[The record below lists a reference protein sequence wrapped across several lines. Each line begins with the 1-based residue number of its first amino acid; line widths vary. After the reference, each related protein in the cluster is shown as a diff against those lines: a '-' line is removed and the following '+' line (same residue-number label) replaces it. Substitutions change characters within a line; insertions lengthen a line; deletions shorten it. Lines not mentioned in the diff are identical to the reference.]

1 MGIKKS
7 KFLLRIVG
15 VILEFVG
22 IVGAIVV
29 PTVFT
34 IILPISKA
42 LEYYNN
48 NGEGLGMILKTVLVV
63 VCLSPLLAAIIFL
76 VLFIPGAALFDM
88 MSEDADDPNK
98 IVGIYPNG
106 EPNTMDDFFLV
117 KEDNPS
123 RSDAGIAEMNWRM
136 KHQNEDKNNG

>member
-7 KFLLRIVG
+7 KILLRVVG

-22 IVGAIVV
+22 IVGAIAV

-34 IILPISKA
+34 VILPISKA
-42 LEYYNN
+42 LEYYSN

-88 MSEDADDPNK
+88 MSEDTNDPNK